1 MSETWIAV
9 VAVVVGLFVLNAAL
23 AYRYRSRQLRSQGHE
38 PPPFLVYLFFP
49 KPFKLTSTVS
59 VPRPV
64 RLFLGA
70 VFLIGG
76 SLFMLG
82 GGVIL
87 ANLDY
92 SKLAH
97 PVGSVVMLLVL
108 LALGLAI
115 AYIGVRLIVMKKDD
129 PLLKGTKSGQ
139 TSDIGAA

>member
-23 AYRYRSRQLRSQGHE
+23 AYGYRSRQLRSQGHE

-76 SLFMLG
+76 TLFILA

-87 ANLDY
+87 GNLYY
-92 SKLAH
+92 SRPPH
-97 PVGSVVMLLVL
+97 PVDPSFLLL
-108 LALGLAI
+108 LLL
-115 AYIGVRLIVMKKDD
+115 
-129 PLLKGTKSGQ
+129 PL
-139 TSDIGAA
+139 

>member
-1 MSETWIAV
+1 
-9 VAVVVGLFVLNAAL
+9 
-23 AYRYRSRQLRSQGHE
+23 
-38 PPPFLVYLFFP
+38 
-49 KPFKLTSTVS
+49 
-59 VPRPV
+59 
-64 RLFLGA
+64 
-70 VFLIGG
+70 
-76 SLFMLG
+76 MLG

>member
-1 MSETWIAV
+1 
-9 VAVVVGLFVLNAAL
+9 
-23 AYRYRSRQLRSQGHE
+23 
-38 PPPFLVYLFFP
+38 
-49 KPFKLTSTVS
+49 
-59 VPRPV
+59 
-64 RLFLGA
+64 
-70 VFLIGG
+70 
-76 SLFMLG
+76 MLG

-139 TSDIGAA
+139 TSDIGPA